1 MNLSEEMRNAN
12 KSPVERPSKEQAT
25 EPALGEALSVDVVLA
40 SGTCDE
46 STTKEGAVPDLANE
60 GPQSTEVQ
68 SFQRPSDVPNNL
80 QPPQVV
86 EGVGEGV

>member
-1 MNLSEEMRNAN
+1 MRNAE
-12 KSPVERPSKEQAT
+12 KSSVEQPSKEQPT
-25 EPALGEALSVDVVLA
+25 ESVLGEALSVDALLL

-46 STTKEGAVPDLANE
+46 SATKGAVPDLANE
-60 GPQSTEVQ
+60 GPQSTDVQ

-80 QPPQVV
+80 QPLQVA